1 MNSKDFKEWLKSI
14 GCYSAADG
22 YYSHKKGYAIVV
34 EKDNVIIK
42 ENMNYRTLHI
52 GNFESS
58 KSFLEGVL

>member
-1 MNSKDFKEWLKSI
+1 MNNNDFKEWLLSV
-14 GCYSAADG
+14 GCNSAIDG